1 MQLEIGM
8 STRRYFPPTGT
19 AGFERCCV
27 NGKSRLPAPPPRI
40 TASKLCFTA
49 ILVHR
54 IFFTIVRTES
64 RIDVKRSHYQEF
76 WTRPF
81 GSGAGA
87 ESVGLRSA
95 AVYFIAGRLLSDLNA
110 NAGSNPRRPSL

>member
-8 STRRYFPPTGT
+8 STSRYFPPTGT

-27 NGKSRLPAPPPRI
+27 NGKSRVPAPPPRI

-54 IFFTIVRTES
+54 IFFDRRPES
-64 RIDVKRSHYQEF
+64 RIDVKRNHYQEF
-76 WTRPF
+76 WTRALQ
-81 GSGAGA
+81 SGISTP
-87 ESVGLRSA
+87 ERDR
-95 AVYFIAGRLLSDLNA
+95 RLLYCRLL
-110 NAGSNPRRPSL
+110 P